1 MKLKPKTFA
10 YVRTLVS
17 EDGSVYF
24 KVIPQR
30 LCIEK
35 YDLNGYLDMYP
46 LHIEKGIKHETKKL
60 KMFKEVLANKDY
72 INGVI
77 NEFLETMKIN
87 PLIQAQRLLI
97 RIKNTK
103 VEIKLT
109 RKPKHIDM
117 QLDYSRE
124 PFVGAWI
131 TGKNLR
137 KLWKDFKESMERT
150 QRRLDDLKAL
160 LEAKKK
166 YKLKF
171 V

>member
-1 MKLKPKTFA
+1 
-10 YVRTLVS
+10 
-17 EDGSVYF
+17 
-24 KVIPQR
+24 
-30 LCIEK
+30 
-35 YDLNGYLDMYP
+35 
-46 LHIEKGIKHETKKL
+46 
-60 KMFKEVLANKDY
+60 MFKEVLANKDY